1 MKKSMN
7 QKSQQGLSKGMDL
20 RLMKRSSF
28 VFQITSALAGGK
40 KNLGGCFFAF
50 LLGFIASSNA
60 IASSQIAN
68 ESLIVES
75 SDMATVISGQNV
87 GNSSLDVKCQRGVFE
102 FTGVD
107 VSTYFNHKNK
117 SNFSVS
123 TKVSK
128 YAPSSFFATL
138 TTTSYFHLASG
149 RQLLWGHPSIN
160 MFLENSNTDE
170 RFQV

>member
-7 QKSQQGLSKGMDL
+7 QKSQQGLSNRMDFG
-20 RLMKRSSF
+20 LMKRSSF
-28 VFQITSALAGGK
+28 VFQITSAFAGSK
-40 KNLGGCFFAF
+40 KNLNGCFFAF

-75 SDMATVISGQNV
+75 SDMAPVISGQNV

-123 TKVSK
+123 TKASK
-128 YAPSSFFATL
+128 YAPSSFSVALNTNIQ
-138 TTTSYFHLASG
+138 FHLASG
-149 RQLLWGHPSIN
+149 RLLPWGHPSIN
-160 MFLENSNTDE
+160 MFLENSNKDE

>member
-7 QKSQQGLSKGMDL
+7 QKSQQGQSNGVDFD
-20 RLMKRSSF
+20 LMKRSSF
-28 VFQITSALAGGK
+28 VFQITSAFAGGK

-75 SDMATVISGQNV
+75 SVMAPVISGQNV
-87 GNSSLDVKCQRGVFE
+87 GNSSLDVNCQRGVFE
-102 FTGVD
+102 FSGVD
-107 VSTYFNHKNK
+107 LSTFFNLKNN

-123 TKVSK
+123 SKVSK
-128 YAPSSFFATL
+128 HAPSSFFATL
-138 TTTSYFHLASG
+138 STTTYFHLASG

>member
-7 QKSQQGLSKGMDL
+7 QKNQQSLSTRIDFGM
-20 RLMKRSSF
+20 MKRSSF
-28 VFQITSALAGGK
+28 VFQITSALAGSK

-60 IASSQIAN
+60 TASCQIAN

-75 SDMATVISGQNV
+75 PDMAHVISRQNV
-87 GNSSLDVKCQRGVFE
+87 SNSSDVKCQGGVFN
-102 FTGVD
+102 FSGID
-107 VSTYFNHKNK
+107 ISTFINCKNK

-123 TKVSK
+123 SKASK

-138 TTTSYFHLASG
+138 NTNIQFHLASG
-149 RQLLWGHPSIN
+149 RLLLWSHPSIN